1 MYGKGAWGFC
11 ETWKELHKIICRF
24 CKKLMGIP
32 SFVANAFTEME
43 TVTESRG
50 SKYVGQIV
58 MFWYQIM
65 CLDIN
70 DTAKECY
77 KWQRSNTSV
86 QSWNMELKEELNNS
100 GSAFVWRMQ

>member
-1 MYGKGAWGFC
+1 MYGMGVWGFC
-11 ETWKELHKIICRF
+11 ETWKELDKVISRF

-32 SFVANAFTEME
+32 SFAANAFTEIE
-43 TVTESRG
+43 TARESSG
-50 SKYVGQIV
+50 SKYVRQIV
-58 MFWYQIM
+58 KFWYRIT

-86 QSWNMELKEELNNS
+86 
-100 GSAFVWRMQ
+100 